1 MYHDLKD
8 CHLPLSFKPAPS
20 LSGIFTQATAF
31 AGELRGIQQQQ
42 DEAEVGRHH
51 QRDRRHQDLHQK
63 VNLVILSVIQTI
75 KDLLLLFDVLHF
87 NHVFMS
93 HSDFEIM
100 SQCYFFREKGRE
112 RERRERMLLF

>member
-63 VNLVILSVIQTI
+63 VNLVIANDDQSLSVIQTN

-87 NHVFMS
+87 IRIAASNPFCLFVFL
-93 HSDFEIM
+93 
-100 SQCYFFREKGRE
+100 RGTK
-112 RERRERMLLF
+112 

>member
-63 VNLVILSVIQTI
+63 VNLVIADPVCHSNQQRSVAFIRCFAFY
-75 KDLLLLFDVLHF
+75 KDRCQQSFLFFLLGT
-87 NHVFMS
+87 
-93 HSDFEIM
+93 
-100 SQCYFFREKGRE
+100 K
-112 RERRERMLLF
+112 